1 MYNLKDKNGNIIG
14 TVNNFIAK
22 DSQVKTALEQ
32 LINEGKLSSN
42 TSSYFVT
49 KNINLINPNTV
60 TLNKRSMGNGTYGD
74 YDGFNLTDFI
84 EVTPGTYY
92 SNIYSSND
100 TSFTIKIDRY
110 GGSKKFISSSYLSEA
125 TKVIDGVNTKLG
137 YGSTNIGSDV
147 KYIRIVY
154 MSSTSNPC
162 FVKEKYGTN
171 FSDYPY
177 SKKEIDIDA
186 DYKTGFCD
194 NLGNT
199 LIQTMSDLIVDKAN
213 SVRPLYGKKWLQIGD
228 SNTQYMGDDLGNA
241 VIQQRGLG
249 SFTNLGTAGATW
261 EINSSGDAYSAVKK
275 VDSLIAN
282 ADATT
287 HLCTDYDIVTIMMGT
302 NCNSEGNITD
312 TSSQTDTM
320 CGAVRYC
327 LEKLSYYY
335 RTSAIGVI
343 LPPQRAENNSN
354 QKQKN
359 DKIKAICN
367 EFSIP
372 TLDLYNEGRIVPNSM
387 IPDGTPYLLG
397 DGLHLGANGKMHY
410 YRIVG
415 AWLETI

>member
-14 TVNNFIAK
+14 TVNTFIAK

-32 LINEGKLSSN
+32 LVNEGKLSSN
-42 TSSYFVT
+42 TSSYFVQ
-49 KNINLINPNTV
+49 KNINLINPNTI
-60 TLNKRSMGNGTYGD
+60 TLNKRAMGNGTYGD

-84 EVTPGTYY
+84 EVEEGTYY
-92 SNIYSSND
+92 SNIYASSG
-100 TSFTIKIDRY
+100 TSYTIKVDRY
-110 GGSKKFISSSYLSEA
+110 DKNKGFLTSVNIDEA
-125 TKVIDGVNTKLG
+125 KGIVNGVNTRLG
-137 YGSTNIGSDV
+137 YGKINIASNV

-154 MSSTSNPC
+154 MNSTSNPC
-162 FVKEKYGTN
+162 LIKEKYGTN

-186 DYKTGFCD
+186 NYKTGFCD
-194 NLGNT
+194 NLGDT
-199 LIQTMSDLIVDKAN
+199 LIETMNDLIIDKAN
-213 SVRPLYGKKWLQIGD
+213 SIRPLYGKKWVQIGD
-228 SNTQYMGDDLGNA
+228 SNTQYMGDALGEA
-241 VIQQRGLG
+241 IIKQRGLG
-249 SFTNLGTAGATW
+249 SYTCMGTAGATW

-275 VDSLIAN
+275 IDSLIAN

-302 NCNSEGNITD
+302 NCNTEGSITD

-343 LPPQRAENNSN
+343 LPPQRAESNSN

-372 TLDLYNEGRIVPNSM
+372 TLDLYNEGRIVPDSM
-387 IPDGTPYLLG
+387 IPDGTTYLLG
-397 DGLHLGANGKMHY
+397 DGLHLGANGQKHY